1 MCEDDIT
8 KTYTDVL
15 YYTFGPILLKLQ
27 VFQLWKAFKIYKKKF
42 EWTCHVSMCPL
53 RVSCTLSVQHGYD
66 NVIGGRCFIDH
77 GFSKRH
83 NFLWNPRVFVG
94 PTDSKSCSR
103 WFLARFRGG
112 KGRWFGVDGFTLFMS
127 MILGC
132 FVMWIDVG
140 GLPSVCSFVLRS
152 CVRFQGE
159 LGKSEMIPVGVV
171 DDIDALASFWVVG
184 WDRLRHC
191 IWAYYGLLF

>member
-1 MCEDDIT
+1 MDMPR
-8 KTYTDVL
+8 V
-15 YYTFGPILLKLQ
+15 
-27 VFQLWKAFKIYKKKF
+27 
-42 EWTCHVSMCPL
+42 HVSLACFVYSECPTQIRQCHRGSML
-53 RVSCTLSVQHGYD
+53 HRSW
-66 NVIGGRCFIDH
+66 I
-77 GFSKRH
+77 SKRH